1 MIADILT
8 IEDVVSFFKSLVT
21 EGVNAHPDE
30 DFTQYINSKTGED
43 TYTSKDAAVRNNLMH
58 KSFNIC
64 ESVGIDIYD
73 LMQEIYLKNT
83 GLGLYMPLP
92 SESADKPD

>member
-1 MIADILT
+1 MVVDILT
-8 IEDVVSFFKSLVT
+8 IEDVSSFFKTLVK

-30 DFTQYINSKTGED
+30 DFSQYINSETHED
-43 TYTSKDAAVRNNLMH
+43 TYTPHDAAVRNNLLH

-64 ESVGIDIYD
+64 ESMGVDIYD